1 MHARALNAEPRNA
14 WYREPWPWLLM
25 AGPVA
30 AVVGGIITA
39 WIAITHQ
46 DGLVS
51 EDYYKQ
57 GLAINRTLAK
67 ESAAAQAG
75 ISAQA
80 QFSLDGL
87 RVRVMANGLAEDT
100 KTLTLRL
107 VHATMTGVD
116 QSVTLSRDAGGWYD
130 GTLAP
135 MAAGKWQVL
144 LEDGQG
150 AWRVTGTWMPGADG
164 LVSLQGRTE

>member
-1 MHARALNAEPRNA
+1 MNASALDVPTPKA

-30 AVVGGIITA
+30 AVVGGVITA

-75 ISAQA
+75 ISGQA
-80 QFSLDGL
+80 QFSLDGT
-87 RVRVMANGLAEDT
+87 RVRVLVNGLPDPAAR
-100 KTLTLRL
+100 LTLRL
-107 VHATMTGVD
+107 VHTTVTGVD
-116 QSVTLSRDAGGWYD
+116 QVVDLSRTGGGWYD
-130 GTLAP
+130 GAIAP
-135 MAAGKWQVL
+135 MPAGKWQVL

-150 AWRVTGTWMPGADG
+150 AWRVAGTWVPGSDG
-164 LVSLQGRTE
+164 VVALQGRIE